1 MAPPFT
7 ITLEP
12 RPTYVPVALR
22 YGLGLRPYSAPMLC
36 AHTLRPYSAPM
47 LCALALRPC
56 PAPMLCA
63 PMLCALALRPCSAP
77 LLCAFALRP
86 CSVPETTRSTRILN
100 SSFLFP
106 PCTAQLDNFF
116 LQILHHKDQYPS
128 IDLEAG
134 SSAPDWI
141 HPDDAKKIY
150 KLACETHVGAHAVV
164 RAHHRPRDEY
174 IVVVDEAMAL
184 SPLTM
189 MMTDIILR
197 GRRNAFNK
205 VFGKLKQRRGD
216 CAAKFSLLPA
226 TCLSSTSAATR
237 DCRPHFRFFSTKV
250 GP

>member
-1 MAPPFT
+1 MAELLAVIPMAPPFT

-36 AHTLRPYSAPM
+36 APM
-47 LCALALRPC
+47 LCAL
-56 PAPMLCA
+56 
-63 PMLCALALRPCSAP
+63 
-77 LLCAFALRP
+77 ALRP

-205 VFGKLKQRRGD
+205 VFGKLKQKQRRGD
-216 CAAKFSLLPA
+216 CAPKFSLLPA

>member
-1 MAPPFT
+1 MAELLAVIPMAPPFT

-22 YGLGLRPYSAPMLC
+22 YGLGLRPYS
-36 AHTLRPYSAPM
+36 
-47 LCALALRPC
+47 
-56 PAPMLCA
+56 APMLCA